1 MRREF
6 EQMYL
11 QWELEIALYDR
22 EMEKSRKLAADWIA
36 LANQSAKT
44 FDAYTKL
51 LVKPENGKWER
62 YNHNTLK

>member
-22 EMEKSRKLAADWIA
+22 VD
-36 LANQSAKT
+36 
-44 FDAYTKL
+44 
-51 LVKPENGKWER
+51 GKVSQ
-62 YNHNTLK
+62 TCGLDCIG